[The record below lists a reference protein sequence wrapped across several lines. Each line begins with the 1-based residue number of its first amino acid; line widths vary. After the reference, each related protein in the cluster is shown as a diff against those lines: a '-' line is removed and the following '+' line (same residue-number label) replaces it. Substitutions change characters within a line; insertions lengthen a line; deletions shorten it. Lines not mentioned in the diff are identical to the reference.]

1 MEWWIFLNLIIS
13 LCFTTNDYFKCF
25 QAKLFHVPILPQYLI
40 AILVLGA
47 FILLILFQTSV
58 IGPVNY
64 WF

>member
-1 MEWWIFLNLIIS
+1 MII
-13 LCFTTNDYFKCF
+13 LF

-40 AILVLGA
+40 AIIVLGA